1 MTFDPSMDLEKR
13 LACAARGVDEVE
25 ALNALAW
32 ELRESDAAR
41 AHDLAERALNLSR
54 GTSAPGLPYPQ
65 GAAQAL
71 VALGDLA
78 INSDE
83 HGLALTYLSEAY
95 TLLQDLPSSELLA
108 DASHSIGWAHL
119 RLGNPTEAADFLR
132 HALRIYQDCGRREKE
147 TNVLSSLGAVYS
159 SQGNHS
165 EAMMSFQ
172 RALALHT
179 GQEDTRAKCVA
190 LNNLANAQIRLGA
203 NQEAL
208 VNALAALDIARKLNL
223 AGPETS
229 VLDTLGQIYI
239 ALGDGRH
246 AEEMLDRCLAI
257 ARRLGSEH
265 IEMVAMLNLARVNRM
280 QGCNDR
286 ARALLLQAVGLAETR
301 HLNSFLSMYYELL
314 ATIDEEHGDFE
325 NALLHYKQYHI
336 AKDLALNESA
346 NYRLEN
352 LKILHQVGKMRK
364 EAEILWLQ
372 NRDLEQEIAERRKYH
387 KELQKLATTDPL
399 TGIHNRRHFFTLGE
413 YELEKARQSG
423 QPVSLIMLDIDSF
436 KLVNDH
442 YSHSTGDQALVAI
455 TRLISE
461 NARRGDIT
469 CRYGGEE
476 FALLLPGTNL
486 EHARDAAERIRQAV
500 DALVLPVGTETFSIT
515 ASLGVAQLEP
525 QDAHLEN
532 LIGRADQAL
541 LRAKATGKNRVA
553 V

>member
-1 MTFDPSMDLEKR
+1 MDLEKR
-13 LACAARGVDEVE
+13 LARAAHGVDEVE

-32 ELRESDAAR
+32 DLRERNPVR

-54 GTSAPGLPYPQ
+54 GTSAAGLPYPQ

-71 VALGDLA
+71 VILGELA
-78 INSDE
+78 INLDA
-83 HGLALTYLSEAY
+83 HGLALTYLLEAY
-95 TLLQDLPSSELLA
+95 TLLQDLPSSEMLA

-132 HALRIYQDCGRREKE
+132 HALRIYQDIGNIEKE
-147 TNVLSSLGAVYS
+147 SSVLSSLGSVYS
-159 SQGNHS
+159 SQGSHA

-172 RALALHT
+172 RALALHA
-179 GQEDTRAKCVA
+179 GQEDTRARCVA

-223 AGPETS
+223 AAQETS
-229 VLDTLGQIYI
+229 ILDTLGQIYI
-239 ALGDGRH
+239 ALGDARR
-246 AEEMLDRCLAI
+246 AAEMLDRCLAI

-265 IEMVAMLNLARVNRM
+265 SEMIAMLNLAKAYRM
-280 QGCNDR
+280 QDCDEQ
-286 ARALLLQAVGLAETR
+286 AHALLLQAIALAEAR
-301 HLNSFLSMYYELL
+301 HLKLFLSQYYELL
-314 ATIDEEHGDFE
+314 AAIDEERGDYE
-325 NALLHYKQYHI
+325 NALLHYKQYHA

-346 NYRLEN
+346 NFRLEN

-399 TGIHNRRHFFTLGE
+399 TGINNRRHFFTLGE

-423 QPVSLIMLDIDSF
+423 RRLSLIMLDIDSF
-436 KLVNDH
+436 KQVNDR

-461 NARRGDIT
+461 NARRGDVA

-476 FALLLPGTNL
+476 FTLLLPGTGI
-486 EHARDAAERIRQAV
+486 EHARDVAERIRLAV
-500 DALVLPVGTETFSIT
+500 CALVFPVGYETFTIT
-515 ASLGVAQLEP
+515 VSLGVAEFET
-525 QDAHLEN
+525 QDADLES
-532 LIGRADQAL
+532 LIDRADQAL